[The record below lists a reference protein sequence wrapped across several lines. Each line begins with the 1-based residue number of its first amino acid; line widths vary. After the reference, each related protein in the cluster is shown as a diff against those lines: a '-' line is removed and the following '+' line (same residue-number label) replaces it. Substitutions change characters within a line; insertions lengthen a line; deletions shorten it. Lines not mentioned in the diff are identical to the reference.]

1 MLQSMGSQSQ
11 IRLSNWTQHNLNST
25 ILANR
30 MARILCLYPFP
41 PLNKWG
47 KLSED
52 IHLSG
57 TTSFTQLV
65 LHSEYIPK
73 ELRLSGLFC
82 LYHKTNV
89 YPYINND
96 DDDIYDINIRGGRR
110 QVERGGGARRGGKQ
124 RGETLY
130 LSTTF
135 QLLNTNASCEEFIP
149 YVL

>member
-1 MLQSMGSQSQ
+1 MFCDLLQ
-11 IRLSNWTQHNLNST
+11 
-25 ILANR
+25 
-30 MARILCLYPFP
+30 
-41 PLNKWG
+41 
-47 KLSED
+47 
-52 IHLSG
+52 
-57 TTSFTQLV
+57 
-65 LHSEYIPK
+65 
-73 ELRLSGLFC
+73 LR
-82 LYHKTNV
+82 
-89 YPYINND
+89 INND